1 MKINNKIIILA
12 MLVMMIACVSAVSA
26 TDIESADNVT
36 DVIEVDE
43 VTDVVEEDVIDDVS
57 EDVVE
62 EQSSV
67 ASTNEV
73 TVNIDNYQDY
83 FNSTTG
89 YLTTSDDLKFV
100 GTFENVSFDNFV
112 INQNVGLT
120 FNNVLFKNVGFK
132 LLANNLTLSGANFYG
147 DASSSNGASIYVN
160 AANVEVSDNTFE
172 LIAPEGQDFY
182 AINVLN
188 ANNAKLL
195 ENIIYY
201 DVPTANA
208 GNYNHVVRIVGSNN
222 VKMNHNAIVS
232 QLPIKAVDFSKPF
245 PSIYTDLVAAV
256 AVQSSNNFSLTN
268 NDISANVSAIAGG
281 YPTLDAVIIVD
292 SNKTYIYNNTITETD
307 ELTDENDVNY
317 LYAIDIYSC
326 FDLVIDDNTIEL
338 ISGGG
343 ITQPKGLGAA
353 YCIQLTGPY
362 TATISNND
370 LTSSNNGPNAGIYSQ
385 NYYGATNVTIV
396 NNTID
401 VHGKASDNSWA
412 VVTGMELQDTYAT
425 ISGNNITVSN
435 SNDDYQSSFN
445 IYGISY
451 CQSTSGSHTYNITGN
466 IIFLENGHDTIH
478 IINAINSNIEGN
490 ELYSWYG
497 EDEFEGNETVYI
509 HGSNNHVGENP

>member
-12 MLVMMIACVSAVSA
+12 MLVMMIACISAVSA
-26 TDIESADNVT
+26 TDINGT
-36 DVIEVDE
+36 DDVSDIMEVDE
-43 VTDVVEEDVIDDVS
+43 VTDVVEDVEIDDVS

-132 LLANNLTLSGANFYG
+132 LLADNLTLSGANFYG

-188 ANNAKLL
+188 ANNTKLL

-208 GNYNHVVRIVGSNN
+208 GNYNHVVRIVGSKN

-256 AVQSSNNFSLTN
+256 AVQSSNNFTLTN
-268 NDISANVSAIAGG
+268 NDISANVSNIAGG

-292 SNKTYIYNNTITETD
+292 SNQTYIYNNTITETD

-425 ISGNNITVSN
+425 ISGNEIYVTNIG
-435 SNDDYQSSFN
+435 DYGNNYN

-451 CQSTSGSHTYNITGN
+451 CQATSGSHTYNITN
-466 IIFLENGHDTIH
+466 NEVYVENSRYAIYIMNG
-478 IINAINSNIEGN
+478 INSNISGNTLASWNDDADYEGN
-490 ELYSWYG
+490 
-497 EDEFEGNETVYI
+497 DAIYI
-509 HGSNNHVGENP
+509 HGTNNTVGPNN